1 MLMSKKLRI
10 YIHNFA
16 IVLTYA
22 AVIAG
27 IVFIIVSTVLFW
39 FWFCLETILVG
50 AVGIFAGACLL
61 WSARLLIDLF
71 GLLPN
76 QD

>member
-1 MLMSKKLRI
+1 MSKKLRI

-27 IVFIIVSTVLFW
+27 IVLILVSSTV
-39 FWFCLETILVG
+39 FCLGAIVAG

>member
-10 YIHNFA
+10 YINNFA

-27 IVFIIVSTVLFW
+27 IVFIIVSTVL